1 MSLFDE
7 PITKVVSKKT
17 MPPEWALC
25 KYCRV
30 PFLTST
36 FDKVCERCATN
47 VQYQI
52 EFKAKVMLVV
62 IIFVAVIVVVN
73 CLVSSYLTK
82 YTKNFY
88 ELLLIQFILATF
100 PGWIVWKYVKKIE

>member
-7 PITKVVSKKT
+7 PIVKVLSKKT

-36 FDKVCERCATN
+36 FDKICARCMTN
-47 VQYQI
+47 VQYQV
-52 EFKAKVMLVV
+52 EFKSKVMLIV
-62 IIFVAVIVVVN
+62 IIFLVAIVLLN
-73 CLVSSYLTK
+73 CFVSAYWTK

-88 ELLLIQFILATF
+88 ELLAIQFILTTF
-100 PGWIVWKYVKKIE
+100 PGWMVWKYIKKIE

>member
-7 PITKVVSKKT
+7 PITKIVSKKT
-17 MPPEWALC
+17 MSPEWALC

-36 FDKVCERCATN
+36 FDKVCERCSTN

-52 EFKAKVMLVV
+52 EFKAKVMLIV
-62 IIFVAVIVVVN
+62 IIFVTIIVVMN

-88 ELLLIQFILATF
+88 ELLSIQFILSTF
-100 PGWIVWKYVKKIE
+100 PGWIVWKCIKKIE

>member
-7 PITKVVSKKT
+7 PIVKVLSKKT

-36 FDKVCERCATN
+36 YDKVCERCMTN
-47 VQYQI
+47 VQYQV
-52 EFKAKVMLVV
+52 EFKSKVMLVT
-62 IIFVAVIVVVN
+62 IIFLIAIVLLN
-73 CLVSSYLTK
+73 CFVSAYLTK
-82 YTKNFY
+82 YTKSFY
-88 ELLLIQFILATF
+88 ELLAIQFIFTTF
-100 PGWIVWKYVKKIE
+100 PGWMVWKYIKKIE